1 MSQVVRGNPTL
12 QPNASFTENS
22 GRNWRLS
29 TSISAEWTCGE
40 GLDVHYHYVLVLL
53 VKDGSLDQVPKWR
66 DVLLSSKGEKKDPD
80 WRRDNLRQYIMFVS
94 AKELLTPL
102 SQD

>member
-1 MSQVVRGNPTL
+1 MGKGAVHVIFLQTTL
-12 QPNASFTENS
+12 SRDHKIKAKGLDQL
-22 GRNWRLS
+22 RDV
-29 TSISAEWTCGE
+29 ISAKWTCGE

-53 VKDGSLDQVPKWR
+53 VEDGSQDHVPKWR
-66 DVLLSSKGEKKDPD
+66 DVLLSSGGKDPD
-80 WRRDNLRQYIMFVS
+80 WNRKNLRQYIMFVS